1 VGEKGAIFVAQ
12 DGGKSW
18 ERKVSPKEIS
28 LFDVVLYGENQGI
41 AIGVLGLILQTSDG
55 GKTWSQIDSP
65 VKDSLI
71 AAKVTDRSTI
81 LVGARGTFLVSTDE
95 NKTFK
100 EIPLPTKFYIS
111 SIAMGNHRTGFLT
124 GAHGTIIKF
133 SNSSDFKFQIR
144 KTVILNF

>member
-1 VGEKGAIFVAQ
+1 MSGFRGAGHFYDQYREVIVGEKGAIFVTQ

-95 NKTFK
+95 NKTF
-100 EIPLPTKFYIS
+100 
-111 SIAMGNHRTGFLT
+111 
-124 GAHGTIIKF
+124 
-133 SNSSDFKFQIR
+133 
-144 KTVILNF
+144 